1 MGIAEAYR
9 GPSGKLLP
17 GPKGSVDEIVEKLRA
32 FFAEEQPVVL
42 AYLFGSYARGEM
54 NESSDL
60 DLAVLL
66 EPGMVGEELHETYRK
81 LFLGVRG
88 TLGTERFDLVL
99 LNRAPLPLKF
109 EVVSKGRLIY
119 ARDEEAL
126 IRFEMDVIR
135 KYQDAAYL
143 RKVQNEYL
151 RERVRQWYSKKR
163 ASTPG

>member
-1 MGIAEAYR
+1 MGIGEAYC

-17 GPKGSVDEIVEKLRA
+17 NPMRSVDEIVEKLRA

-54 NESSDL
+54 NEFSDL
-60 DLAVLL
+60 DLAVFL
-66 EPGMVGEELHETYRK
+66 EQGMVGEELYETYRK
-81 LFLGVRG
+81 LFLGVRKI
-88 TLGTERFDLVL
+88 LGTERFDLVL

-109 EVVSKGRLIY
+109 EVVSKGRLVY
-119 ARDEEAL
+119 ARDEEAVNC
-126 IRFEMDVIR
+126 FEIDVIR
-135 KYQDAAYL
+135 KYQDTAYL

-151 RERVRQWYSKKR
+151 RERARQWYSKKR